1 MTGKTKSALMI
12 ILLLASYLRVS
23 PARAEFNTAFIAV
36 GIIIGIGMAE
46 ISHKNDNE
54 NNHGDKDDKSKP
66 QN

>member
-1 MTGKTKSALMI
+1 MTGKTKTALMI

-46 ISHKNDNE
+46 ISHKND
-54 NNHGDKDDKSKP
+54 KDDKSEP